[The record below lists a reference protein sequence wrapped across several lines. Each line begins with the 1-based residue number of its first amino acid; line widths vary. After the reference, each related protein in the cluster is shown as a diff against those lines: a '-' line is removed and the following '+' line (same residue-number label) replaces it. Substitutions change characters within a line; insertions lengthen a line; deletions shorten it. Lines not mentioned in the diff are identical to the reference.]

1 LRNRS
6 IPRLASRGRRYT
18 HIVISR
24 YAGAAEKAEA
34 ALPKVRQEFVP
45 LVKGCEGFLC
55 YATLPTEQGDVV
67 ACLIWEDAGAMAASR
82 DKIRTWAQANLQGFE
97 SRRSGSW
104 GR

>member
-1 LRNRS
+1 
-6 IPRLASRGRRYT
+6 
-18 HIVISR
+18 
-24 YAGAAEKAEA
+24 
-34 ALPKVRQEFVP
+34 
-45 LVKGCEGFLC
+45 
-55 YATLPTEQGDVV
+55 VV